1 MEILFIYLDAIRG
14 DLSNFK
20 NSNIQE
26 SELEKFQ
33 KKVGGI
39 YYTNAHTVAPNTY
52 QSFATIRT
60 GLSPKKN
67 GCTLMNNVEFLNL
80 NFELFNYLLE
90 KGYNVYILTDPD
102 LESKNT
108 FKNKKLKLYYEFK
121 NLIDDYN
128 KDENTKKTIFYYCL
142 DYHELIAKENTKFQE
157 NKARNKIGKILFN
170 SLGEMEEIFDKILI
184 FSDHGFTMR
193 KEINAD
199 NLDYFS
205 LDESKTN
212 VILQLRNNKN
222 QRNGLEKNNKLVSL
236 LDIFPTVISWFEN
249 EEKYKLDG
257 ISLEKSYQKRTLYL
271 EDGFM
276 DATRYFSG
284 MELEKVYKIAI
295 IKENEKKI
303 LDIKNLFELKD
314 TSIFKELTENLC
326 HIYSSMQL
334 YQAFYNFKN
343 KPRIL
348 IDKNPN
354 IVNDKENIKRYIT
367 RGTYIEAQYYLDGS
381 KIEKNDNYMKS
392 CKEICIYEKKKE
404 IKKLKLNIK
413 KLIKE
418 SIVLLLIYLNI
429 YENIIKI
436 KHPKH

>member
-1 MEILFIYLDAIRG
+1 
-14 DLSNFK
+14 
-20 NSNIQE
+20 
-26 SELEKFQ
+26 
-33 KKVGGI
+33 
-39 YYTNAHTVAPNTY
+39 
-52 QSFATIRT
+52 
-60 GLSPKKN
+60 
-67 GCTLMNNVEFLNL
+67 MNNVEFLNL